1 MALFFK
7 LSLYMGQHI
16 EMKNP
21 RYFPKG
27 IFVLLQAVFGRSE
40 LESTTTGC
48 KRKKKKTLIPELRK
62 GYLIWVKYSHRRSA
76 AFKDFFFFLGKIKE
90 NGRRCE
96 ITQKAKDRMGEGVVE
111 IMMRRNRT

>member
-1 MALFFK
+1 MFHFINILYVALFFK
-7 LSLYMGQHI
+7 LLLYMGQFI

-27 IFVLLQAVFGRSE
+27 IFVLLQAVFGKSE

-48 KRKKKKTLIPELRK
+48 KRKKKKSLIPELRK

-76 AFKDFFFFLGKIKE
+76 AFKDFFFLSREDKRKWTE
-90 NGRRCE
+90 
-96 ITQKAKDRMGEGVVE
+96 M
-111 IMMRRNRT
+111 